1 MNNLK
6 LFPLKPI
13 KSSSKTSKILENS
26 FQGNYLN
33 TLFAKGPSMRA
44 PKIRH
49 FWRLYTNSNICFVF
63 CYFRDPKDYTDI
75 PKRARRSVVDVVI
88 TYPTNSVVDMND
100 IKSKLEREVQ
110 PPMTP
115 STGKYFEK
123 KRISSSKSKIFQTI
137 IIYIKTL
144 T

>member
-1 MNNLK
+1 M
-6 LFPLKPI
+6 
-13 KSSSKTSKILENS
+13 
-26 FQGNYLN
+26 
-33 TLFAKGPSMRA
+33 
-44 PKIRH
+44 
-49 FWRLYTNSNICFVF
+49 
-63 CYFRDPKDYTDI
+63 
-75 PKRARRSVVDVVI
+75 VDVVI

>member
-1 MNNLK
+1 M
-6 LFPLKPI
+6 
-13 KSSSKTSKILENS
+13 
-26 FQGNYLN
+26 
-33 TLFAKGPSMRA
+33 
-44 PKIRH
+44 
-49 FWRLYTNSNICFVF
+49 
-63 CYFRDPKDYTDI
+63 
-75 PKRARRSVVDVVI
+75 VDVVI

-123 KRISSSKSKIFQTI
+123 REFYQANPKFFQTI

-144 T
+144 SVFDEQ